1 MKRTITQLTSNIENY
16 SALSA
21 PLSIDPELDGGIK
34 KDILETLNNKATSK
48 PYLHLLSEPSE
59 AAPVNTNGID
69 GDLYLLISNPCI
81 LFKKIQNIWSLVE
94 KTNDMFFYCDVA
106 GIRKY
111 YSFSDDLVDIILIH
125 QIDFADPS
133 GGAVK
138 YTPQTLTTQQQDQ
151 ARLNIN
157 AASKAYIDN
166 VIESFKQS
174 GAIGSSVAGSTMP
187 WFGTESTIPQDWARI
202 ISTQKWY
209 SKEDYNSLYL
219 ALGGESNI
227 FGLTSTHFSI
237 PYFPE
242 GTSVIQLGENFPR
255 GTNGG
260 SKEVVLDNT
269 QVPAT
274 VTKVPGIMGGDNSDN
289 NNTTHFAG
297 GDKPNGQGDAFTIDV
312 QNNGGGLAHNNMPPY
327 APAYWI
333 IKLRNT
339 GGSFVASINEQG
351 HLILTFDDGSIQDV
365 GKWVDI
371 NPVFGLPLIISS
383 SNIEI
388 PITNDIWIKEINIF
402 VLSGNP
408 TVNVPSINSGDMTG
422 QDFYPSVANLKLTSG
437 SNLQINISGGEVK
450 IQIIK
455 YNI

>member
-94 KTNDMFFYCDVA
+94 KTNDMFFYCDVS

-138 YTPQTLTTQQQDQ
+138 YTPQILTTQQQDQ

-174 GAIGSSVAGSTMP
+174 GSIGSSVAGSTMP

-237 PYFPE
+237 PYFPD
-242 GTSVIQLGENFPR
+242 GASLIKSGSAFPFGSVGGEKDHILTVQELPSHSHPINTEW
-255 GTNGG
+255 GDDSSGG
-260 SKEVVLDNT
+260 NEDNKKHEIGSSFSGCAKT
-269 QVPAT
+269 E
-274 VTKVPGIMGGDNSDN
+274 N
-289 NNTTHFAG
+289 AG
-297 GDKPNGQGDAFTIDV
+297 GDMS
-312 QNNGGGLAHNNMPPY
+312 HNNMPPY
-327 APAYWI
+327 VAVHWI

-351 HLILTFDDGSIQDV
+351 HLILTFDDGSIQDA

-371 NPVFGLPLIISS
+371 NPVFGLPLIVSS
-383 SNIEI
+383 ANVEI
-388 PITNDIWIKEINIF
+388 PITNDVWIKEINIF

-408 TVNVPSINSGDMTG
+408 TVNVPAINSGDMNG